1 MLHRRRPRILVS
13 VLLLTCV
20 ALSSA
25 FAAKRPSASSEA
37 QTERYFE
44 SIQSDP
50 NLLVAFLLEM
60 PKGGDLHMHL
70 SGAIYAESL
79 IDWAAVQKYGKAN
92 GEDLIGACIDPKT
105 MYLSRPPCG
114 TQRSGL
120 WPPAKGHLL
129 LLAGLLLFLYGL
141 AVFIFRDWRTR
152 NPNNSNQAEDRSTH
166 WRRATGFVLMAVAAF
181 LTCYEVLA
189 LVAVQ
194 SEVQTVPVKAALANP
209 ELYRRIVDAFSMRN
223 WQLSGQSGHDHFFDT
238 FAKFGAVT
246 DATHTGK
253 MLAETAKRA
262 SSQRE
267 VYQELMFTPTGDKF
281 SDAVQRLHWNEKQ
294 SADENFKAFQAVL
307 APLMDDIVA
316 ESLAQV
322 KQAEEDRK
330 ESLGCASN
338 PHNPG
343 CEIAQR
349 YLFQVG
355 RGKPKEAVFAQIL
368 LGFELSKRANSG
380 FVGLNLVMPEDYY
393 IPLRD
398 FPVHMQMLKYLH
410 NQYPRNQYPNVH
422 ITLHAGELVE
432 GLVRPEE
439 LRFHVRDS
447 VEIAGAERIGHGVD
461 ALNETDP
468 LQLLDEMAK
477 KNVMV
482 EICLTSNDVILGV
495 SGKNHPL
502 HDFMR
507 AGVPVAL
514 ATDDE
519 GVARSDMTHEY
530 LRGVEDQKLSYIE
543 LKRMARTSLEHAF
556 ISGASL
562 WSDGKTF
569 APVKQCAGL
578 QAPATPTSAC
588 QSFLNG
594 SDKARLQWQLEQQFS
609 EFEGR
614 KWPAITV
621 ESSQAAAR

>member
-1 MLHRRRPRILVS
+1 MLRRTSRTVLATALVIATTGFATTRP
-13 VLLLTCV
+13 
-20 ALSSA
+20 A
-25 FAAKRPSASSEA
+25 ASSEA

-44 SIQSDP
+44 SIRKDP

-70 SGAIYAESL
+70 SGAIYAESF
-79 IDWAAVQKYGKAN
+79 IDWAAAQKYGKGN
-92 GEDLIGACIDPKT
+92 DGDLIGACIDPKT
-105 MYLSRPPCG
+105 LYLSPPPCG
-114 TQRSGL
+114 ARGLGIWTVVRS
-120 WPPAKGHLL
+120 HLL
-129 LLAGLLLFLYGL
+129 LFAGLLLFLYGL
-141 AVFIFRDWRTR
+141 AVFIFTDWRTR
-152 NPNNSNQAEDRSTH
+152 NPNSSNRAEGRSAQ
-166 WRRATGFVLMAVAAF
+166 WRRAAGFALMAAALF
-181 LTCYEVLA
+181 LTYYLTLTWA
-189 LVAVQ
+189 TVQ

-223 WQLSGQSGHDHFFDT
+223 WNLSGQSGHDHFFDT

-267 VYQELMFTPTGDKF
+267 VYQELMFTPTGDRF
-281 SDAVQRLHWNEKQ
+281 NDAVKKLHWNEKQ
-294 SADENFKAFQAVL
+294 SPEENFQAFQAVL
-307 APLMDDIVA
+307 SPLVGDLISESMD
-316 ESLAQV
+316 QV
-322 KQAEEDRK
+322 KQAEKDRA
-330 ESLGCASN
+330 ESLGCAAK

-343 CEIAQR
+343 CEIVQR

-368 LGFELSKRANSG
+368 LGFELSNKPDSG

-398 FPVHMQMLKYLH
+398 FPVHMHMLKYMH
-410 NQYPRNQYPNVH
+410 SQYPRNQYPNVH
-422 ITLHAGELVE
+422 VTLHAGELVE
-432 GLVRPEE
+432 GLVPPEE

-461 ALNETDP
+461 VLNETNP
-468 LQLLDEMAK
+468 LELLDEMAK

-495 SGKNHPL
+495 SGKQHPL
-502 HDFMR
+502 HDYMR

-530 LRGVEDQKLSYIE
+530 LRGVEDQDLTYSD
-543 LKRMARTSLEHAF
+543 LKRMARTSLVHAF
-556 ISGASL
+556 ISGPSL
-562 WSDGKTF
+562 WSNAKSFT
-569 APVKQCAGL
+569 PVKDCVGVESGNAPSAACEKNLAGSPRAQL
-578 QAPATPTSAC
+578 Q
-588 QSFLNG
+588 L
-594 SDKARLQWQLEQQFS
+594 KLEEQFR
-609 EFEGR
+609 EFESR

-621 ESSQAAAR
+621 ESSRAAER